1 MIKRMKC
8 LLTVSAVLS
17 FAPTAALALPPQC
30 TDVCGDWASCDE
42 SCAIGARYWTTC
54 GEFTGSGCVNAPAEP
69 SEPTAS
75 VSTDE
80 ARQAEDASL
89 TCSEENPV

>member
-1 MIKRMKC
+1 MSKRTKF
-8 LLTVSAVLS
+8 LLMVSAVLS
-17 FAPTAALALPPQC
+17 FAPTAALAGPPQC
-30 TDVCGDWASCDE
+30 IEVCNYALCHDLCN
-42 SCAIGARYWTTC
+42 IGPGYWVTC
-54 GEFTGSGCVNAPAEP
+54 GEYYGTGCLTAPAEP

-75 VSTDE
+75 VSADE